1 MEIIAKK
8 FKGGPVGLNTLAA
21 ASGEELE
28 TIENVY
34 EPYLM
39 QLGFL
44 DRSARGRVLTELGFK
59 HLGLKP

>member
-1 MEIIAKK
+1 MLIIAQK

-21 ASGEELE
+21 ASGEEAD

-44 DRSARGRVLTELGFK
+44 DRSPRGRI
-59 HLGLKP
+59 